1 MKSKSVSIKFI
12 FLFPMNFLGG
22 TDERPAHDS
31 KYSGN
36 NSGSSKQSY
45 LGLLLLPAV
54 LLAIINRIS
63 KC

>member
-1 MKSKSVSIKFI
+1 
-12 FLFPMNFLGG
+12 MNFLGG